1 MCGVMAMIGW
11 GCANEKSMTVE
22 NHMVMNSGPIQ
33 VEITTPFGTMVAELF
48 DNTPV
53 HRDNFAKLVREGFYD
68 GLLFHRV
75 IEGFMVQGGDPN
87 SRGAAPGTR
96 LGSGGPGYTLEAEM
110 DTSHVHIKG
119 ALSAARQGDAA
130 NPERRSSGSQF
141 YIVQG
146 ATYAPDKL
154 ANFES
159 RVRANA
165 PDFSYTA
172 AQQEAYSVSGGTPH
186 LDMQYTVFGQI
197 VEGLDLVDSIAA
209 VQTARGDRP
218 LEDVTMFM
226 RILE

>member
-1 MCGVMAMIGW
+1 MKNWIGMTLMCGVMAMIGW

-159 RVRANA
+159 LGAGKC
-165 PDFSYTA
+165 P
-172 AQQEAYSVSGGTPH
+172 
-186 LDMQYTVFGQI
+186 
-197 VEGLDLVDSIAA
+197 
-209 VQTARGDRP
+209 
-218 LEDVTMFM
+218 
-226 RILE
+226 